1 MVEGL
6 ECSQTPLHV
15 ACLLG
20 YSTIVQYLIE
30 TAKSNPNVK
39 GRKSYNSLWFSVL
52 GKQCDITQYLLLNT
66 NVEFDQLSS
75 DNSRIEDLIDKIEP
89 SYLEAYRK
97 LISAVQYQRE
107 QKLIDEMKENISA
120 NINPEDER

>member
-1 MVEGL
+1 M
-6 ECSQTPLHV
+6 
-15 ACLLG
+15 
-20 YSTIVQYLIE
+20 
-30 TAKSNPNVK
+30 
-39 GRKSYNSLWFSVL
+39 
-52 GKQCDITQYLLLNT
+52 LLNT

>member
-1 MVEGL
+1 M
-6 ECSQTPLHV
+6 
-15 ACLLG
+15 
-20 YSTIVQYLIE
+20 
-30 TAKSNPNVK
+30 
-39 GRKSYNSLWFSVL
+39 
-52 GKQCDITQYLLLNT
+52 
-66 NVEFDQLSS
+66 
-75 DNSRIEDLIDKIEP
+75 IDKIEP